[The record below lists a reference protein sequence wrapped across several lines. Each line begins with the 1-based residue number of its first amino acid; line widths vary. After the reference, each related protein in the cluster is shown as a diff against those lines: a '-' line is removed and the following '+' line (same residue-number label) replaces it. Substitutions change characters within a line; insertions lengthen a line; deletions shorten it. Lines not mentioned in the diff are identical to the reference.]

1 MNNGTTTNGEVIT
14 PEDFDAMTD
23 ASDKPTRASRAGA
36 SSRARARVPGDAPV
50 AAATEAMAQPVNT
63 PEQAQAARDDIYSRT
78 NVPEPLKLVFNRLPP
93 EDIVFVLAHVENAY
107 RSGLAAGTSEG
118 MCGHGPAMAKYNEV
132 ISAMFKAVSLLDNDR
147 PDIRGCLKIAD
158 EAHARL
164 TEP

>member
-14 PEDFDAMTD
+14 PEDFEAMTD

-36 SSRARARVPGDAPV
+36 SARARARGPGEAPP
-50 AAATEAMAQPVNT
+50 AAAADATAQPVNT

-93 EDIVFVLAHVENAY
+93 EEIVFVLAHVENAY
-107 RSGLAAGTSEG
+107 RSGLTAGTSEV
-118 MCGHGPAMAKYNEV
+118 MCGHEPAMAKYNDV
-132 ISAMFKAVSLLDNDR
+132 ISSLFKAVSLLDSDR

-164 TEP
+164 TGS